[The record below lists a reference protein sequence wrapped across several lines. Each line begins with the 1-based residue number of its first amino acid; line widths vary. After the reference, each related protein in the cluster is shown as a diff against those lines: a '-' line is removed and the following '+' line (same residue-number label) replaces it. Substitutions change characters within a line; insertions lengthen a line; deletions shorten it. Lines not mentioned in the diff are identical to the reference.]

1 MKRSRIREP
10 FALIRSRFK
19 GRRER
24 GFSHGSGTRLRCYV
38 CATCLR
44 LSTWSW
50 FDFDTPRESVVSSP
64 GRKWS
69 FHSTGLTNYEKLPF
83 VVLLLCLNVQS
94 NVGCFVFLPF
104 PFYSF
109 FLLRF
114 LCEIWSMSYQLF
126 CFFFWISRWIFMRR
140 EEVISKELEVR
151 CDMEIRCRVCCMKF
165 CLAYCFFYLEYWFS

>member
-83 VVLLLCLNVQS
+83 VVLLLYLNVQS

-126 CFFFWISRWIFMRR
+126 HFFFFFEFHDEFLWEGRR
-140 EEVISKELEVR
+140 LFRRNWRYGVIWR
-151 CDMEIRCRVCCMKF
+151 
-165 CLAYCFFYLEYWFS
+165 